1 MKIFKTALV
10 LTLIGLA
17 CGLLIG
23 ISNHITAPVI
33 AENKRKAEL
42 KAFEVLFPGLESA
55 DPSSADPQGLI
66 YEVLDVTVAGQYAGR
81 LYKGSSTNAY
91 GKIDVLIG
99 IDKNGVITGVQFL
112 ELDQTA
118 SVKGI
123 IEENSLAYKG
133 KSIDSIDLDDLI
145 IPSSSNNPFDTAS
158 GASFGSTTMRL
169 IIKDAILSHS
179 GVVVITDPYQ
189 LIFGTNILTP
199 EVDGDYSN
207 AAIDSREFIK
217 DASGTLI
224 GYGYIISSVK
234 NTEEFLEEAAG
245 YDNQNWML
253 TLLIGVDLDGK
264 IAGIQFLST
273 QHSGGFYNQATH
285 IEFLNTLIGK
295 GIPEIDT
302 ALFTATGATFSRGHI
317 IDLLLEFKGAIV

>member
-23 ISNHITAPVI
+23 FSNHITAPVI

-42 KAFEVLFPGLESA
+42 KAFEVLFPNLESV
-55 DPSSADPQGLI
+55 DPSSAAPQGLI
-66 YEVLDVTVAGQYAGR
+66 YEVLDVRVAGAYAGR
-81 LYKGSSTNAY
+81 LYKGTSTNAY
-91 GKIDVLIG
+91 GKIDVLVG

-123 IEENSLAYKG
+123 IEENALVYKG
-133 KSIDSIDLDDLI
+133 KNIDSINLDDLI

-189 LIFGTNILTP
+189 LIFGPNIQSPAL
-199 EVDGDYSN
+199 DAGYSN
-207 AAIDSREFIK
+207 ADIESRETIN
-217 DASGTLI
+217 DESGTLI
-224 GYGYIISSVK
+224 GYAYIIQSVK
-234 NTEEFLEEAAG
+234 NTEENLEEAAG
-245 YDNQNWML
+245 YDNQDWLM
-253 TLLIGVDLDGK
+253 TLLIGIDLDGR
-264 IAGIQFLST
+264 IVGIQFLST
-273 QHSGGFYNQATH
+273 QHSGGFYNQASH
-285 IEFLNTLIGK
+285 IQFLDSLK
-295 GIPEIDT
+295 GVLVSELDT
-302 ALFTATGATFSRGHI
+302 TLFTATDATFSRGHI
-317 IDLLLEFKGAIV
+317 IDLLMAFKGAL